1 MKEVKIKKGLLKK
14 IGIIT
19 TSIFLLFLFIWLGIS
34 FYLMS
39 RDAGYVAMFIDLS
52 DNTLASKVKND
63 FPTREGKFLKYLFP
77 VTVEQYSD
85 SNDRI
90 EISGVPLN
98 YRNYYET
105 KDEARFEYSLDKDK
119 GNYDFSEIEWND
131 TILVT
136 LQYRLDKDFRYY
148 FEFSTCVLKRAY
160 FNLFNI
166 DNECSRGNC
175 YVERDLNMWFVE
187 EEKKDVALKS
197 TFLQSFDKDKLIRL
211 LTNFYITDDFGYYK
225 TNNGFKAY
233 SVQVASP
240 DRTYQYEA
248 TRVNEENLSTQM
260 VSVTPWVLN
269 GVSRV
274 YGKNYQE
281 YNDIDLVGYLKEIT
295 SYLQYNTVNSYN
307 SCQLSYDVVSNL
319 SECKTDICSEIKDSV
334 YNYCKTEVER
344 EISTYQRDSENYYGY
359 FYYGKNTGAQ
369 NSYLL
374 SLPSE
379 LIYYNKIVDSLGI
392 NAEKYDKKTIERYSQ
407 NAESMIGSEP
417 ELIEKCY
424 LIKNLE
430 DLNKEYGDLGAVSKV
445 ATIVSTLP
453 DFNSVC
459 DGNVKDDYC
468 TLTIT
473 EKLVCADALLSNN
486 PNTSQVIIQD
496 IFYRHYFTSPSA
508 FQMFSY
514 ENYRTEMAPS
524 KSDGIKLEEYGYF
537 VNRQESLTDNGEV
550 VVASFA
556 NLTDSYYFIYLLD
569 KLNYEN

>member
-1 MKEVKIKKGLLKK
+1 VKEVKIKKGLLKK

-136 LQYRLDKDFRYY
+136 LQYRLDKDLRYY

-281 YNDIDLVGYLKEIT
+281 YNDIDILKKLPLTFNTIQLIHIIVV
-295 SYLQYNTVNSYN
+295 SYL
-307 SCQLSYDVVSNL
+307 
-319 SECKTDICSEIKDSV
+319 
-334 YNYCKTEVER
+334 
-344 EISTYQRDSENYYGY
+344 
-359 FYYGKNTGAQ
+359 
-369 NSYLL
+369 
-374 SLPSE
+374 
-379 LIYYNKIVDSLGI
+379 
-392 NAEKYDKKTIERYSQ
+392 
-407 NAESMIGSEP
+407 MMW
-417 ELIEKCY
+417 
-424 LIKNLE
+424 
-430 DLNKEYGDLGAVSKV
+430 
-445 ATIVSTLP
+445 
-453 DFNSVC
+453 
-459 DGNVKDDYC
+459 
-468 TLTIT
+468 
-473 EKLVCADALLSNN
+473 
-486 PNTSQVIIQD
+486 
-496 IFYRHYFTSPSA
+496 SP
-508 FQMFSY
+508 
-514 ENYRTEMAPS
+514 
-524 KSDGIKLEEYGYF
+524 I
-537 VNRQESLTDNGEV
+537 
-550 VVASFA
+550 
-556 NLTDSYYFIYLLD
+556 
-569 KLNYEN
+569 